1 MDPPVSRSAFGV
13 LLMAYGTPRNA
24 DEIEP
29 YYTDIRRGRKPS
41 PELLRELTERYRLV
55 GGGTPLL
62 EISQAQADGLQR
74 VLGPDFK
81 VFLGMKHWHPYIR
94 QAVEEMQG
102 AGIASAVGIVL
113 APHYSRGSVGEYAE
127 RVRRA
132 MGDLGYDL
140 DITLVESW
148 HLNPHYLRAVAAH
161 VRQAMSAFGQ
171 AADVTLVFTA
181 HSLPQKVVAGGDP
194 YQDQM
199 LETCRALAEVLDV
212 PARQWTFTFQSA
224 GRTPDPWLGPDI
236 LDTVNRLGDEG
247 VTDILV
253 VPIGFIADHLEI
265 YYDIDIEAAR
275 AAQERGIHLERIQS
289 LNDDPDLIAAL
300 AEIARSAH
308 STA

>member
-1 MDPPVSRSAFGV
+1 
-13 LLMAYGTPRNA
+13 
-24 DEIEP
+24 
-29 YYTDIRRGRKPS
+29 
-41 PELLRELTERYRLV
+41 
-55 GGGTPLL
+55 
-62 EISQAQADGLQR
+62 
-74 VLGPDFK
+74 
-81 VFLGMKHWHPYIR
+81 
-94 QAVEEMQG
+94 
-102 AGIASAVGIVL
+102 
-113 APHYSRGSVGEYAE
+113 
-127 RVRRA
+127 
-132 MGDLGYDL
+132 
-140 DITLVESW
+140 
-148 HLNPHYLRAVAAH
+148 
-161 VRQAMSAFGQ
+161 MSAFGQ

-181 HSLPQKVVAGGDP
+181 HSLPQKVVSAAIP
-194 YQDQM
+194 IEEQM
-199 LETCRALAEVLDV
+199 LETCRALARDPATF

-300 AEIARSAH
+300 AEVARSAH